1 MELLPVVL
9 TSGWASGINA
19 YLVVLVLGLIG
30 RFSEVAGIPE
40 GLTRT
45 DVLVVAATLYLVE
58 LVADKIPYF
67 DSLWD
72 AVSTAIRPT
81 VGAVIGLLI
90 AQDAPT
96 LEQAVLAASGG
107 AAALVS
113 HLVKGGLRLIVN
125 TSPEPASNIA
135 VSVGE
140 DVAVAGVTTL
150 AVLNPVL
157 AFTIAALLLGIGI
170 LLLVLLW
177 SRVLRGWRRLR
188 AWRARRAAAL
198 VPQPKNTSASAY
210 SAGSTDLELARRLRQ
225 RHADDVGAAQR
236 DHLPR
241 SRRRAPRR
249 WRAGR
254 SGWRAS
260 GRRRSACRRAARAR
274 ARWCAPPCRCA
285 PRSPW
290 PASRR
295 CRRAGRARTRRAS
308 RP

>member
-1 MELLPVVL
+1 VELLPVVL

-30 RFSEVAGIPE
+30 RFTEVAGIPE

-45 DVLVVAATLYLVE
+45 DVLVVAAVLYLVE

-96 LEQAVLAASGG
+96 LEQAILAACGG
-107 AAALVS
+107 AAALIS

-125 TSPEPASNIA
+125 TSPEPATNIT

-150 AVLNPVL
+150 AVLNPGL
-157 AFTIAALLLGIGI
+157 ALAIAALLLVTGI

-188 AWRARRAAAL
+188 AWRARRAAF
-198 VPQPKNTSASAY
+198 V
-210 SAGSTDLELARRLRQ
+210 
-225 RHADDVGAAQR
+225 
-236 DHLPR
+236 
-241 SRRRAPRR
+241 
-249 WRAGR
+249 
-254 SGWRAS
+254 
-260 GRRRSACRRAARAR
+260 
-274 ARWCAPPCRCA
+274 
-285 PRSPW
+285 
-290 PASRR
+290 
-295 CRRAGRARTRRAS
+295 
-308 RP
+308 

>member
-9 TSGWASGINA
+9 ASGWASGINA

-30 RFSEVAGIPE
+30 RFTEVAGIPE

-45 DVLVVAATLYLVE
+45 DVLVVAAVMYLVE

-96 LEQAVLAASGG
+96 LEQAILAACGG

-125 TSPEPASNIA
+125 TSPEPASNIT

-150 AVLNPVL
+150 AVLNPGL
-157 AFTIAALLLGIGI
+157 ALAIAALLLVTGI

-177 SRVLRGWRRLR
+177 SRVLRGWRRFR
-188 AWRARRAAAL
+188 AWRARR
-198 VPQPKNTSASAY
+198 
-210 SAGSTDLELARRLRQ
+210 LA
-225 RHADDVGAAQR
+225 VV
-236 DHLPR
+236 
-241 SRRRAPRR
+241 
-249 WRAGR
+249 
-254 SGWRAS
+254 
-260 GRRRSACRRAARAR
+260 
-274 ARWCAPPCRCA
+274 
-285 PRSPW
+285 
-290 PASRR
+290 
-295 CRRAGRARTRRAS
+295 
-308 RP
+308 

>member
-1 MELLPVVL
+1 VELLPVVL

-30 RFSEVAGIPE
+30 RFTEVAGIPE

-45 DVLVVAATLYLVE
+45 DVLVVAAILYLVE

-96 LEQAVLAASGG
+96 LEQAVLAACGG

-125 TSPEPASNIA
+125 TSPEPASNIT

-150 AVLNPVL
+150 AVLNPGL
-157 AFTIAALLLGIGI
+157 ALAIAALLLVTGI

-177 SRVLRGWRRLR
+177 SRVLRGWRRFR
-188 AWRARRAAAL
+188 AWRARRTAA
-198 VPQPKNTSASAY
+198 V
-210 SAGSTDLELARRLRQ
+210 
-225 RHADDVGAAQR
+225 V
-236 DHLPR
+236 
-241 SRRRAPRR
+241 
-249 WRAGR
+249 
-254 SGWRAS
+254 
-260 GRRRSACRRAARAR
+260 
-274 ARWCAPPCRCA
+274 
-285 PRSPW
+285 
-290 PASRR
+290 
-295 CRRAGRARTRRAS
+295 
-308 RP
+308 

>member
-1 MELLPVVL
+1 VELLPVVL

-30 RFSEVAGIPE
+30 RFTEVAGIPE

-45 DVLVVAATLYLVE
+45 DVLVVAAILYLVE

-96 LEQAVLAASGG
+96 LEQAVLAACGG

-125 TSPEPASNIA
+125 TSPEPASNIT

-150 AVLNPVL
+150 AVLNPGL
-157 AFTIAALLLGIGI
+157 ALAIAALLLVTGI

-177 SRVLRGWRRLR
+177 SRVLRGWRRFR
-188 AWRARRAAAL
+188 AWRARRATA
-198 VPQPKNTSASAY
+198 V
-210 SAGSTDLELARRLRQ
+210 
-225 RHADDVGAAQR
+225 V
-236 DHLPR
+236 
-241 SRRRAPRR
+241 
-249 WRAGR
+249 
-254 SGWRAS
+254 
-260 GRRRSACRRAARAR
+260 
-274 ARWCAPPCRCA
+274 
-285 PRSPW
+285 
-290 PASRR
+290 
-295 CRRAGRARTRRAS
+295 
-308 RP
+308 

>member
-1 MELLPVVL
+1 VELLPVVL

-30 RFSEVAGIPE
+30 RFTEVAGIPE

-45 DVLVVAATLYLVE
+45 DVLVVAAILYLVE

-96 LEQAVLAASGG
+96 LEQAVLAACGG

-125 TSPEPASNIA
+125 TSPEPASNIT

-150 AVLNPVL
+150 AVLNPGL
-157 AFTIAALLLGIGI
+157 ALAIAALLLVTGI

-177 SRVLRGWRRLR
+177 SRVLRGWRRFR
-188 AWRARRAAAL
+188 AWRARHAA
-198 VPQPKNTSASAY
+198 V
-210 SAGSTDLELARRLRQ
+210 
-225 RHADDVGAAQR
+225 VV
-236 DHLPR
+236 
-241 SRRRAPRR
+241 
-249 WRAGR
+249 
-254 SGWRAS
+254 
-260 GRRRSACRRAARAR
+260 
-274 ARWCAPPCRCA
+274 
-285 PRSPW
+285 
-290 PASRR
+290 
-295 CRRAGRARTRRAS
+295 
-308 RP
+308 

>member
-1 MELLPVVL
+1 VELLPVVL

-30 RFSEVAGIPE
+30 RFTEVAGIPE

-45 DVLVVAATLYLVE
+45 DVLVVAAVMYLVE

-96 LEQAVLAASGG
+96 LEQAILAACGG

-125 TSPEPASNIA
+125 TSPEPASNIT

-140 DVAVAGVTTL
+140 DVAVAAVTTL
-150 AVLNPVL
+150 AVLNPGL
-157 AFTIAALLLGIGI
+157 ALAIAALLLLTGI

-177 SRVLRGWRRLR
+177 SRVLRGWRRFR
-188 AWRARRAAAL
+188 AWRARRAAF
-198 VPQPKNTSASAY
+198 V
-210 SAGSTDLELARRLRQ
+210 
-225 RHADDVGAAQR
+225 
-236 DHLPR
+236 
-241 SRRRAPRR
+241 
-249 WRAGR
+249 
-254 SGWRAS
+254 
-260 GRRRSACRRAARAR
+260 
-274 ARWCAPPCRCA
+274 
-285 PRSPW
+285 
-290 PASRR
+290 
-295 CRRAGRARTRRAS
+295 
-308 RP
+308 

>member
-30 RFSEVAGIPE
+30 RFTEVAGIHE

-45 DVLVVAATLYLVE
+45 DVLVVAAVMYLVE

-96 LEQAVLAASGG
+96 LEQAILAACGG

-125 TSPEPASNIA
+125 TSPEPASNIT

-150 AVLNPVL
+150 AVLNPGL
-157 AFTIAALLLGIGI
+157 ALAIAALLLVTGI

-177 SRVLRGWRRLR
+177 SRVLRGWRRFR
-188 AWRARRAAAL
+188 AWRARRAAF
-198 VPQPKNTSASAY
+198 V
-210 SAGSTDLELARRLRQ
+210 
-225 RHADDVGAAQR
+225 
-236 DHLPR
+236 
-241 SRRRAPRR
+241 
-249 WRAGR
+249 
-254 SGWRAS
+254 
-260 GRRRSACRRAARAR
+260 
-274 ARWCAPPCRCA
+274 
-285 PRSPW
+285 
-290 PASRR
+290 
-295 CRRAGRARTRRAS
+295 
-308 RP
+308 

>member
-30 RFSEVAGIPE
+30 RFTEVAGIPE

-45 DVLVVAATLYLVE
+45 DVLVVAAVLYLVE

-96 LEQAVLAASGG
+96 LEQAILAACGG
-107 AAALVS
+107 AAALIS

-125 TSPEPASNIA
+125 TSPEPASNIT

-150 AVLNPVL
+150 AVLNPGL
-157 AFTIAALLLGIGI
+157 ALAIAALLLVTGI

-177 SRVLRGWRRLR
+177 SRVLRGWRRFR
-188 AWRARRAAAL
+188 AWR
-198 VPQPKNTSASAY
+198 
-210 SAGSTDLELARRLRQ
+210 GRRL
-225 RHADDVGAAQR
+225 AVV
-236 DHLPR
+236 
-241 SRRRAPRR
+241 
-249 WRAGR
+249 
-254 SGWRAS
+254 
-260 GRRRSACRRAARAR
+260 
-274 ARWCAPPCRCA
+274 
-285 PRSPW
+285 
-290 PASRR
+290 
-295 CRRAGRARTRRAS
+295 
-308 RP
+308 

>member
-1 MELLPVVL
+1 VELLPVVL

-30 RFSEVAGIPE
+30 RFTEVAGIPE

-45 DVLVVAATLYLVE
+45 DVLVVAAVLYLVE

-90 AQDAPT
+90 AQDSPT

-107 AAALVS
+107 AAALIS

-125 TSPEPASNIA
+125 TSPEPASNIT

-150 AVLNPVL
+150 AVLNPGL
-157 AFTIAALLLGIGI
+157 ALAIAALLLVTGI

-177 SRVLRGWRRLR
+177 SRVLRGWRRFR
-188 AWRARRAAAL
+188 AWRARRAAFA
-198 VPQPKNTSASAY
+198 
-210 SAGSTDLELARRLRQ
+210 
-225 RHADDVGAAQR
+225 
-236 DHLPR
+236 
-241 SRRRAPRR
+241 
-249 WRAGR
+249 
-254 SGWRAS
+254 
-260 GRRRSACRRAARAR
+260 
-274 ARWCAPPCRCA
+274 
-285 PRSPW
+285 
-290 PASRR
+290 
-295 CRRAGRARTRRAS
+295 
-308 RP
+308 

>member
-9 TSGWASGINA
+9 ASGWASGINA

-30 RFSEVAGIPE
+30 RFGQVAEIPL

-45 DVLVVAATLYLVE
+45 DVLVVAAILYVVE

-81 VGAVIGLLI
+81 VGAVIGLLM

-96 LEQAVLAASGG
+96 LQTAILAASGG

-125 TSPEPASNIA
+125 TSPEPASNTV

-150 AVLNPVL
+150 ALLNPGL
-157 AFTIAALLLGIGI
+157 AVAIAALLLVTGI

-177 SRVLRGWRRLR
+177 SRVRRGWRRFR
-188 AWRARRAAAL
+188 AWRERRA
-198 VPQPKNTSASAY
+198 V
-210 SAGSTDLELARRLRQ
+210 
-225 RHADDVGAAQR
+225 VV
-236 DHLPR
+236 
-241 SRRRAPRR
+241 
-249 WRAGR
+249 
-254 SGWRAS
+254 
-260 GRRRSACRRAARAR
+260 
-274 ARWCAPPCRCA
+274 
-285 PRSPW
+285 
-290 PASRR
+290 
-295 CRRAGRARTRRAS
+295 
-308 RP
+308 

>member
-30 RFSEVAGIPE
+30 RFTEIAGIPE

-45 DVLVVAATLYLVE
+45 DVLVVAAVLYLVE

-96 LEQAVLAASGG
+96 LEQAVLAACGG

-113 HLVKGGLRLIVN
+113 HLIKGGLRLIVN
-125 TSPEPASNIA
+125 TSPEPATNIT

-150 AVLNPVL
+150 AVLNPGL
-157 AFTIAALLLGIGI
+157 ALAIAALLLVTGI

-177 SRVLRGWRRLR
+177 SRVRRGWRRFR
-188 AWRARRAAAL
+188 AWRARRA
-198 VPQPKNTSASAY
+198 V
-210 SAGSTDLELARRLRQ
+210 
-225 RHADDVGAAQR
+225 VVVV
-236 DHLPR
+236 
-241 SRRRAPRR
+241 
-249 WRAGR
+249 
-254 SGWRAS
+254 
-260 GRRRSACRRAARAR
+260 
-274 ARWCAPPCRCA
+274 
-285 PRSPW
+285 
-290 PASRR
+290 
-295 CRRAGRARTRRAS
+295 
-308 RP
+308 

>member
-1 MELLPVVL
+1 VELLPVVL

-30 RFSEVAGIPE
+30 RFTEVAGIPE

-45 DVLVVAATLYLVE
+45 DVLVVAAILYLVE

-96 LEQAVLAASGG
+96 LEQAILAAAGG
-107 AAALVS
+107 AAALIS

-125 TSPEPASNIA
+125 TSPEPASNIT

-150 AVLNPVL
+150 AVLNPGL
-157 AFTIAALLLGIGI
+157 ALAIAALLLVTGI

-177 SRVLRGWRRLR
+177 SRVLRGWRRFS
-188 AWRARRAAAL
+188 AWRARR
-198 VPQPKNTSASAY
+198 
-210 SAGSTDLELARRLRQ
+210 LA
-225 RHADDVGAAQR
+225 VV
-236 DHLPR
+236 
-241 SRRRAPRR
+241 
-249 WRAGR
+249 
-254 SGWRAS
+254 
-260 GRRRSACRRAARAR
+260 
-274 ARWCAPPCRCA
+274 
-285 PRSPW
+285 
-290 PASRR
+290 
-295 CRRAGRARTRRAS
+295 
-308 RP
+308 

>member
-30 RFSEVAGIPE
+30 RFTEVAGIPE

-45 DVLVVAATLYLVE
+45 DVLVVAAVMYLVE

-96 LEQAVLAASGG
+96 LEQAILAACGG

-125 TSPEPASNIA
+125 TSPEPASNIT

-150 AVLNPVL
+150 AVLNPGL
-157 AFTIAALLLGIGI
+157 ALAIAALLLLTGI

-177 SRVLRGWRRLR
+177 SRVLRGWRRFR
-188 AWRARRAAAL
+188 AWRARRAAFA
-198 VPQPKNTSASAY
+198 
-210 SAGSTDLELARRLRQ
+210 
-225 RHADDVGAAQR
+225 
-236 DHLPR
+236 
-241 SRRRAPRR
+241 
-249 WRAGR
+249 
-254 SGWRAS
+254 
-260 GRRRSACRRAARAR
+260 
-274 ARWCAPPCRCA
+274 
-285 PRSPW
+285 
-290 PASRR
+290 
-295 CRRAGRARTRRAS
+295 
-308 RP
+308 

>member
-1 MELLPVVL
+1 VELLPVVL

-30 RFSEVAGIPE
+30 RFTEVAGIPE

-45 DVLVVAATLYLVE
+45 DVLAVAAVLYLVE
-58 LVADKIPYF
+58 LVADKVPYF

-96 LEQAVLAASGG
+96 LEQAILAAAGG
-107 AAALVS
+107 AAALIS

-125 TSPEPASNIA
+125 TSPEPASNIT

-150 AVLNPVL
+150 AVLNPGL
-157 AFTIAALLLGIGI
+157 ALAIAALLLVTGI

-188 AWRARRAAAL
+188 AWRARRAAF
-198 VPQPKNTSASAY
+198 V
-210 SAGSTDLELARRLRQ
+210 
-225 RHADDVGAAQR
+225 
-236 DHLPR
+236 
-241 SRRRAPRR
+241 
-249 WRAGR
+249 
-254 SGWRAS
+254 
-260 GRRRSACRRAARAR
+260 
-274 ARWCAPPCRCA
+274 
-285 PRSPW
+285 
-290 PASRR
+290 
-295 CRRAGRARTRRAS
+295 
-308 RP
+308 

>member
-30 RFSEVAGIPE
+30 RFTEVAGIPE

-45 DVLVVAATLYLVE
+45 DVLVVAAVLYLVE

-96 LEQAVLAASGG
+96 LEQAILAACGG

-125 TSPEPASNIA
+125 TSPEPASNIT

-150 AVLNPVL
+150 AVLNPGL
-157 AFTIAALLLGIGI
+157 ALAIAALLLLTGI

-177 SRVLRGWRRLR
+177 SRVLRGWRRFR
-188 AWRARRAAAL
+188 TWRARRAA
-198 VPQPKNTSASAY
+198 V
-210 SAGSTDLELARRLRQ
+210 
-225 RHADDVGAAQR
+225 V
-236 DHLPR
+236 
-241 SRRRAPRR
+241 
-249 WRAGR
+249 
-254 SGWRAS
+254 
-260 GRRRSACRRAARAR
+260 
-274 ARWCAPPCRCA
+274 
-285 PRSPW
+285 
-290 PASRR
+290 
-295 CRRAGRARTRRAS
+295 
-308 RP
+308 

>member
-30 RFSEVAGIPE
+30 RFTEVAGIPE

-45 DVLVVAATLYLVE
+45 DVLVVAAVLYLVE

-96 LEQAVLAASGG
+96 LEQAILAACGG

-125 TSPEPASNIA
+125 TSPEPASNIT

-150 AVLNPVL
+150 AVLNPGL
-157 AFTIAALLLGIGI
+157 ALAIAALLLLTGI

-177 SRVLRGWRRLR
+177 SRVLRGWRRFR
-188 AWRARRAAAL
+188 AWRARRAAF
-198 VPQPKNTSASAY
+198 V
-210 SAGSTDLELARRLRQ
+210 
-225 RHADDVGAAQR
+225 
-236 DHLPR
+236 
-241 SRRRAPRR
+241 
-249 WRAGR
+249 
-254 SGWRAS
+254 
-260 GRRRSACRRAARAR
+260 
-274 ARWCAPPCRCA
+274 
-285 PRSPW
+285 
-290 PASRR
+290 
-295 CRRAGRARTRRAS
+295 
-308 RP
+308 

>member
-30 RFSEVAGIPE
+30 RFTEVAGIPE

-45 DVLVVAATLYLVE
+45 DVLVVAAVLYLVE

-96 LEQAVLAASGG
+96 LEQAILAACGG

-125 TSPEPASNIA
+125 TSPEPASNIT

-140 DVAVAGVTTL
+140 DVAVAAVTTL
-150 AVLNPVL
+150 AVLNPGL
-157 AFTIAALLLGIGI
+157 ALAIAALLLVTGI

-177 SRVLRGWRRLR
+177 SRVLRGWRRFR
-188 AWRARRAAAL
+188 AWRARR
-198 VPQPKNTSASAY
+198 
-210 SAGSTDLELARRLRQ
+210 LA
-225 RHADDVGAAQR
+225 VV
-236 DHLPR
+236 
-241 SRRRAPRR
+241 
-249 WRAGR
+249 
-254 SGWRAS
+254 
-260 GRRRSACRRAARAR
+260 
-274 ARWCAPPCRCA
+274 
-285 PRSPW
+285 
-290 PASRR
+290 
-295 CRRAGRARTRRAS
+295 
-308 RP
+308 

>member
-30 RFSEVAGIPE
+30 RFTEVAGIPE

-45 DVLVVAATLYLVE
+45 DVLVVAAVLYLVE

-96 LEQAVLAASGG
+96 LEQAILAACGG

-125 TSPEPASNIA
+125 TSPEPASNIT

-150 AVLNPVL
+150 AVLNPGL
-157 AFTIAALLLGIGI
+157 ALAIAALQLLTGI

-177 SRVLRGWRRLR
+177 SRVLRGWRRFR
-188 AWRARRAAAL
+188 AWRARRAAF
-198 VPQPKNTSASAY
+198 V
-210 SAGSTDLELARRLRQ
+210 
-225 RHADDVGAAQR
+225 
-236 DHLPR
+236 
-241 SRRRAPRR
+241 
-249 WRAGR
+249 
-254 SGWRAS
+254 
-260 GRRRSACRRAARAR
+260 
-274 ARWCAPPCRCA
+274 
-285 PRSPW
+285 
-290 PASRR
+290 
-295 CRRAGRARTRRAS
+295 
-308 RP
+308 